1 MINYSHHILQ
11 FGARVN
17 RFHVFLTAN
26 LFQLVFGIC
35 WLPLSFP
42 VYAMTSPSD
51 KGISQKSYQ
60 NSRMRLSSVGKKRQ
74 KDIE

>member
-1 MINYSHHILQ
+1 
-11 FGARVN
+11 
-17 RFHVFLTAN
+17 LTAN

-74 KDIE
+74 KDIELSFFHQSLYDKIQITSNV